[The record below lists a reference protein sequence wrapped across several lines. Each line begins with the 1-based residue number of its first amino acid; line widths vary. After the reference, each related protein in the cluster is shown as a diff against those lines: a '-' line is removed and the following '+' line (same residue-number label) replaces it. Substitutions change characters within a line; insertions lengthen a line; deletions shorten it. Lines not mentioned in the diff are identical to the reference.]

1 MLPVFPKRSVR
12 KRLFSY
18 ENAAVTAESV
28 ESASFKDFRIV
39 CVRRRFSLSSVVYT
53 ETAFLWC
60 TGSETLSMS
69 WCKEILTMVMQNT
82 PHSWSS
88 LTLMSFPQSL
98 ADFFQQHQA
107 QRENKAQLKRSVEE
121 EYRKWKSESRR

>member
-1 MLPVFPKRSVR
+1 MC
-12 KRLFSY
+12 
-18 ENAAVTAESV
+18 SV
-28 ESASFKDFRIV
+28 ESTALKLITGLGSAEV
-39 CVRRRFSLSSVVYT
+39 QPQLSRFQSEPKSLLSSESEELNKALILTLARAVHV
-53 ETAFLWC
+53 